1 MTSDERSRL
10 PFEKIVD
17 EVKRLKRDGNDNY
30 WKDKNYS
37 FAIKKWRKAVIMIE
51 EYPVGNEKDEQV
63 RRELVW
69 MMLYASVAQGY
80 LRLER
85 PVEACI
91 ACNLGLKWADIH
103 EESSL
108 ELYFRFAKA
117 KLMLKDHKAG
127 LGLIN
132 GGALNIEPFNRHCL
146 QLKLERKEEWVAFK
160 KMLVVACLVII
171 GTRSPKKSD
180 KGGFTK
186 SKGFTDLMNKVQE
199 SSEKMKKLTLEKS
212 VRKLDWDSEL
222 NVRDRPS
229 CSEAQ
234 LEMLNSELL
243 KGPNTNSI

>member
-1 MTSDERSRL
+1 MTSDERRRL
-10 PFEKIVD
+10 PFETIVD
-17 EVKRLKRDGNDNY
+17 EFKRLRRDGNDYY

-117 KLMLKDHKAG
+117 KLMLKDHKAA

-146 QLKLERKEEWVAFK
+146 QLKLE
-160 KMLVVACLVII
+160 
-171 GTRSPKKSD
+171 KSD
-180 KGGFTK
+180 KGGFMK
-186 SKGFTDLMNKVQE
+186 SKGFTDLMN
-199 SSEKMKKLTLEKS
+199 SEKMKKLTLEKS

-229 CSEAQ
+229 CSKAQ